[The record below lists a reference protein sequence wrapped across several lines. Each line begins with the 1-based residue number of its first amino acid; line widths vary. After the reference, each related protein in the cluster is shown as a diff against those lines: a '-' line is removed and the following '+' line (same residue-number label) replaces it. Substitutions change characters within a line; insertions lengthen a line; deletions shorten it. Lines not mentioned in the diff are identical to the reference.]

1 MTIKVESRNIA
12 IVNPLQG
19 KRHVVAAT
27 AAHNSPTGTSA
38 VSAYGGVPA
47 PSSGLDRLQP
57 NFKLK
62 TRLVNK
68 EKLLEKGASQSV
80 NKQVEQG
87 RRLAEIQEATEQA

>member
-1 MTIKVESRNIA
+1 M
-12 IVNPLQG
+12 
-19 KRHVVAAT
+19 
-27 AAHNSPTGTSA
+27 
-38 VSAYGGVPA
+38 PA

-80 NKQVEQG
+80 IKQVEQG
-87 RRLAEIQEATEQA
+87 RRLAEIQEATEQAQKRLAKLTAQASLLTEELGDLQFMQIEQDHNQKSTTV

>member
-1 MTIKVESRNIA
+1 M
-12 IVNPLQG
+12 
-19 KRHVVAAT
+19 
-27 AAHNSPTGTSA
+27 
-38 VSAYGGVPA
+38 PA

-80 NKQVEQG
+80 IKQVEQG
-87 RRLAEIQEATEQA
+87 RRLAEIQEATEQAQKRLAKLTAQASLLTEELGDLQFMQIEQDHNQNSTTV